1 MSAFS
6 AVARILISSFTD
18 GIGRVKPVLYQLD
31 LFIYIVNETK
41 NMLKCI

>member
-6 AVARILISSFTD
+6 AVAIILISSFTD

-31 LFIYIVNETK
+31 LFIYIVNK
-41 NMLKCI
+41 ANNVLKCI